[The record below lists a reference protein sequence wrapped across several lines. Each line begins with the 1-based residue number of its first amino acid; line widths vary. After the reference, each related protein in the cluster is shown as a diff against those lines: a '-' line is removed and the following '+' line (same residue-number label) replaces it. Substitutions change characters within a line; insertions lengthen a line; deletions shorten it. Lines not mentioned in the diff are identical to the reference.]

1 MGTAEIKRMT
11 QRLIIPTYVSFAG
24 LTNKN
29 MVWKILQM
37 WYYGADIVVERNK
50 EQESMVVEFLRVE

>member
-1 MGTAEIKRMT
+1 MT